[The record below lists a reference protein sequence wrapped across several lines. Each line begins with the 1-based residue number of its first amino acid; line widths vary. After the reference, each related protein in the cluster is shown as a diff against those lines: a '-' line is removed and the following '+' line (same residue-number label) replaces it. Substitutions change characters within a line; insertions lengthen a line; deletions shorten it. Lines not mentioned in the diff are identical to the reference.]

1 MLYKIA
7 HLLRDH
13 CTWIWDIAEAMNSFA
28 FSIRYKKELKSVP
41 QVLAKNN
48 TEKVLLREALPQD
61 AEAMALFFAKQPE
74 EDFEFFRPHG
84 FDAESLRVL
93 LKRSSFMMFVAEMPA
108 NQASSSGIADSCQKE
123 IVGYFFLRSFVHG
136 QSYLGKMVDHAHQ
149 GQGIGKL
156 MCKAAM
162 DVALTLGVRMFESIN
177 KENMASMRSTGAVLK
192 QVVLEELEHGDLL
205 IEDLPLSEIPNIK

>member
-13 CTWIWDIAEAMNSFA
+13 CTWIWDMAEAMNSLA
-28 FSIRYKKELKSVP
+28 FSIRYKKGLTQVP
-41 QVLAKNN
+41 EVLAKNN
-48 TEKVLLREALPQD
+48 TGQVSLREATTQD
-61 AEAMALFFAKQPE
+61 AEALAAFFAKQPE
-74 EDFEFFRPHG
+74 GDFEFFRPHG
-84 FDAESLRVL
+84 FDVESLRVL
-93 LKRSSFMMFVAEMPA
+93 LKRTSFMMFVAE
-108 NQASSSGIADSCQKE
+108 ASTDSCSLNLQNSQKE

-136 QSYLGKMVDHAHQ
+136 QSYLGKMVDHEHQ

-162 DVALTLGVRMFESIN
+162 DVAVTLGVRMFESIN
-177 KENMASMRSTGAVLK
+177 KNNMASMRSTGAVLK

-205 IEDLPLSEIPNIK
+205 IEDLPLEDS

>member
-13 CTWIWDIAEAMNSFA
+13 CIWIWDFAEAINSFA
-28 FSIRYKKELKSVP
+28 FRIRYSSRLKLVP
-41 QVLAKNN
+41 QVLEKNS
-48 TEKVLLREALPQD
+48 TEKICLREATVED
-61 AEAMALFFAKQPE
+61 AEAMAEFFAKQPE
-74 EDFEFFRPHG
+74 GDYEFFRPHA
-84 FDAESLRVL
+84 FDTESLKVL
-93 LKRSSFMMFVAEMPA
+93 LKRTSFMMYVAELD
-108 NQASSSGIADSCQKE
+108 NQ

-136 QSYLGKMVDHAHQ
+136 QSYLGKMVDHEHQ

-162 DVALTLGVRMFESIN
+162 DVALTLRIRMFESIN
-177 KENMASMRSTGAVLK
+177 KNNMASMRSTGAVLK

-205 IEDLPLSEIPNIK
+205 IEDLPLSEELGVRR

>member
-1 MLYKIA
+1 MLYRIA
-7 HLLRDH
+7 HLLRDY
-13 CTWIWDIAEAMNSFA
+13 CGWIWELVEIINSFA
-28 FSIRYKKELKSVP
+28 FKIRYASFLKLVP
-41 QVLAKNN
+41 
-48 TEKVLLREALPQD
+48 EVLLRNSSENIQLRVAVPEDAKALS
-61 AEAMALFFAKQPE
+61 AFFSKQPE
-74 EDFEFFRPHG
+74 EDFTFFHPHA
-84 FDAESLRVL
+84 FDAKSLKVL
-93 LKRSSFMMFVAEMPA
+93 LKRTSFMMFVAE
-108 NQASSSGIADSCQKE
+108 SGGK

-205 IEDLPLSEIPNIK
+205 IEDLPLENS